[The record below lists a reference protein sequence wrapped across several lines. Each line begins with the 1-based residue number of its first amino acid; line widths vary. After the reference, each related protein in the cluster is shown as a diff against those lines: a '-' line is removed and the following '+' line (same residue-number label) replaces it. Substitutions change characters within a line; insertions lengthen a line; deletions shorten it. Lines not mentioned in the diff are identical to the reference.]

1 MFFTFSQNNSG
12 GYYEEDDVATHY
24 VIIEAT
30 DYKDANK
37 IAEDKGLFS
46 YNWCECCGERFSTM
60 WGDGD
65 ESPKIYNEPV
75 ESYKK
80 SYWQSS
86 DGVYARVFYK
96 DGTIAEHSHI
106 QGNLIGT

>member
-1 MFFTFSQNNSG
+1 MFFTFIQNNSG

-46 YNWCECCGERFSTM
+46 YNWCECCGERFFTM

-75 ESYKK
+75 ESYK
-80 SYWQSS
+80 SYG

-96 DGTIAEHSHI
+96 DGSVKNYATTKS
-106 QGNLIGT
+106 

>member
-37 IAEDKGLFS
+37 IAEDKGLFDYS
-46 YNWCECCGERFSTM
+46 WCECCGERFLSM
-60 WGDGD
+60 WDDDDGS
-65 ESPKIYNEPV
+65 EFPMIHNKSV
-75 ESYKK
+75 ESYK
-80 SYWQSS
+80 SYG

-96 DGTIAEHSHI
+96 DGSVKNYATTES
-106 QGNLIGT
+106 